1 MTDDAAGSV
10 HSRKK
15 GAAELLV
22 LAQLEVRPC
31 HGYEIARRIGERSGG
46 VVSFKVTSLYPIL
59 HKLEERGMIAG
70 RWIEKGGRRRR
81 HYRLTEKGRKT
92 LANERRDWND
102 FMAAVETASGPEY
115 A

>member
-1 MTDDAAGSV
+1 MTDDAGSI

-22 LAQLEVRPC
+22 LAQLEAQPC

-59 HKLEERGMIAG
+59 HKLEERGLISG

-81 HYRLTEKGRKT
+81 HYRLTEKGRKA

-102 FMAAVETASGPEY
+102 FMSAVETASGPEY